1 MEEMLAGAGI
11 LCILAAMMTR
21 QLRAAGRNI
30 PVVIRSTRRQA
41 LLGAL
46 GALLLAASFLTRLAD
61 PAAGAVS
68 SVRGNIT
75 PPHATDA
82 PPPVSDSGGGDAS
95 QMSGQGA
102 SSEGP
107 GVGGDRVIERSDPLD
122 SSTATED
129 DRRSR
134 SRERRREP

>member
-1 MEEMLAGAGI
+1 MEEMLAGAGV
-11 LCILAAMMTR
+11 LCILGAVMTR
-21 QLRAAGRNI
+21 QLRAAGRTVPI
-30 PVVIRSTRRQA
+30 VIRSTRRQA

-61 PAAGAVS
+61 PAAGTVS
-68 SVRGNIT
+68 SVRGNIA
-75 PPHATDA
+75 PPHATGAA
-82 PPPVSDSGGGDAS
+82 PSVSDSGGGDAS
-95 QMSGQGA
+95 QMSGQAA

-107 GVGGDRVIERSDPLD
+107 GAGGASIVERSDPMD
-122 SSTATED
+122 SSTRTED